1 MNNEKETINKEEAAA
16 TLESLA
22 SFKRDATKSFR
33 MPLLLIMLIS
43 LSYSL
48 IIFSYGMSEH
58 GNMWGLG
65 ALIGGAAFFIFVAFY
80 VYTFR
85 LLGIKL
91 SFFPK
96 GKKRIINELVLA
108 VIFGVILIAG
118 REFRLLGFEFS
129 PHIAALIAGGLLA
142 YLLYKYPTGEYMT
155 MEKKND

>member
-16 TLESLA
+16 TLKSVA

-48 IIFSYGMSEH
+48 IIFSYGMTEH
-58 GNMWGLG
+58 ENMWALG
-65 ALIGGAAFFIFVAFY
+65 MFIGGAAFLIFVAFY

-91 SFFPK
+91 SFLVRTQERARF
-96 GKKRIINELVLA
+96 ELVQA
-108 VIFGVILIAG
+108 VILIVILIAG

-129 PHIAALIAGGLLA
+129 PHIAALIAGGFLA
-142 YLLYKYPTGEYMT
+142 YLLYEYPTGEYMT